1 MDTARLHDVLAR
13 KMDWW
18 ENAGIML
25 TTRLK
30 LFLFVCTAALYF
42 ANSAAAQETL
52 RYTIV
57 SNSKTQGSEVD
68 TFGADGRMD
77 SAFEFNDRGR
87 GPKIA
92 AHYVIGK
99 DGLPM
104 RTDIMGNDYLKAPV
118 EEHFAVENGRARWK
132 STSED
137 SSAAVGGFYISN
149 NGPAAESALL
159 VVALLKAKN
168 GPVRLLPAGEARLER
183 LTDVTVED
191 HGQKM
196 HVTEFAVTGLSFEP
210 QTIWLDDNQ
219 RFFASPGPWFATL
232 REGWEGVNQQ
242 LYALQVKAQDAR
254 YAHLAQELARRPGH
268 PIAIEHVRVFDSEK
282 AVAREDQTVVFNGE
296 RIVEV
301 GAAGSIHLPKD
312 AERIDGAGKTLLP
325 GLFDMHVHAQ
335 PLDGLL
341 NIASG
346 VTSARDMGNSIEE
359 LQRLQ
364 TQWDSGAAI
373 GPRLWKSGIIDG
385 RGQFQVP
392 TGLYADTAEEAQ
404 AAVIRYADLGYVQI
418 KLYSSLKPEFVAGI
432 AKTAHERGM
441 RLSGHVPNG
450 MIASQFVEA
459 GADELQH
466 INFIFLNFL
475 AGRVKDTRTP
485 ERFTAVGANAA
496 KLDLDS
502 KAVAEFIELL
512 KSHHTTVDVTLGAF
526 EGMFTGRPGSVSPEF
541 APILKRLPAQVQRG
555 AYGGGLPVTAEND
568 QLYKDSYGA
577 MLRMTKRMYDTGVP
591 ILAGTDGLAGLMLHR
606 ELELEVKAG
615 IPPAKGLQIATWNA
629 AILLKQEKD
638 LGSIAPGKLADL
650 VLVEGN
656 PVEKISDIRRCRL
669 VVKNG
674 VLYKSDAVYA
684 AVGIKPAD

>member
-1 MDTARLHDVLAR
+1 
-13 KMDWW
+13 
-18 ENAGIML
+18 ML

-30 LFLFVCTAALYF
+30 LFLVLTGIALPCFADPAAR
-42 ANSAAAQETL
+42 QETL

-57 SNSKTQGSEVD
+57 SNSKIQGSEVD

-77 SAFEFNDRGR
+77 STFEYNDRGR

-92 AHYVIGK
+92 AHYQIGA
-99 DGLPM
+99 DSLPL
-104 RTDIMGNDYLKAPV
+104 RTDITGNDYLKAPV
-118 EEHFAVENGRARWK
+118 EEHFAAENGRAHWK

-137 SSAAVGGFYISN
+137 SSAPVGGFYVSN

-159 VVALLKAKN
+159 IAALLKANN
-168 GPVRLLPAGEARLER
+168 GLVRLLPAGEAGLER

-191 HGQKM
+191 HGRKM
-196 HVTEFAVTGLSFEP
+196 HVTEFAITGLSFEP
-210 QTIWLDDNQ
+210 QTIWLDDNR
-219 RFFASPGPWFATL
+219 RFFASPGPWFAIL
-232 REGWEGVNQQ
+232 RETWEGVNQQ
-242 LYALQVKAQDAR
+242 LYDLQVKAQDAR
-254 YAHLAQELARRPGH
+254 YAHLAQELARHPGH

-282 AVAREDQTVVFNGE
+282 AVANEDQTVVLSGD

-301 GAAGSIHLPKD
+301 GEAGSIHPPKD
-312 AERIDGAGKTLLP
+312 AEHIDGTGKTLLP

-346 VTSARDMGNSIEE
+346 VTSVRDMGNGIED

-364 TQWDSGAAI
+364 TQWESGVVI
-373 GPRLWKSGIIDG
+373 GPRLWKSGFIDG
-385 RGQFQVP
+385 HGPFQAP
-392 TGLYADTAEEAQ
+392 TGLYADTAEEAE
-404 AAVIRYADLGYVQI
+404 AATNRYADLGYIQI

-432 AKTAHERGM
+432 AKSAHERGM

-450 MIASQFVEA
+450 MTASQFVEA

-466 INFIFLNFL
+466 INFVFLNFL
-475 AGRVKDTRTP
+475 GSQVKDTRTP

-496 KLDLDS
+496 KLNLDS
-502 KAVAEFIELL
+502 KPVADFIELL

-526 EGMFTGRPGSVSPEF
+526 EGMFTGRPGSVSPDF

-555 AYGGGLPVTAEND
+555 AYAGGLPVTAEND
-568 QLYKDSYGA
+568 QLYKDSYVA
-577 MLRMTKRMYDTGVP
+577 MLRMTRRMYDAGIP

-629 AILLKQEKD
+629 AKLLKQEKN
-638 LGSIAPGKLADL
+638 LGSIAPGKFADL
-650 VLVEGN
+650 LLVEGN